1 MNMRKRILC
10 MVLALCMMLAA
21 VPMSAAALSTPNLAA
36 LYQAADQA
44 YEDTVNPNRKYDVYA
59 LTTAEVQVMD
69 EVYTYL
75 TRTMGLNTAAACG
88 ILGNILC
95 ESRFDVDDVSSS
107 GKYVG
112 LIQWAGDTVSDTTG
126 YSMKSW
132 IAENGYELFSVAGQM
147 AYLHYH
153 LAESHDYKCDAT
165 YSYLKGVENTATGAY
180 NAGYY
185 FCYNYERPGNK
196 ESASTLRGTL
206 AAKIL
211 YTVYSKIDLVDNSNG
226 TAVAPGPGLS
236 MDSGTG
242 TSDLPF
248 QDVAKSSWYY
258 DMVKIAYQ
266 NGFFSGTS
274 ATTFEPTAAMSRA
287 QVVQVL
293 YNVYLK
299 EGNARVTGT
308 STFSDV
314 SSKAW
319 YSEAVTWAQ
328 QSGVVNGLGNN
339 NFGPEQE
346 ITKEQFAQI
355 LYNYNEKIGLY
366 SADIA
371 GDLSAFGDHS
381 AVKWSLTAM
390 QWAVGIGVI
399 KGTVKNGKAVLAPQD
414 ICSRAEAATI
424 IVRYFGAN

>member
-1 MNMRKRILC
+1 
-10 MVLALCMMLAA
+10 
-21 VPMSAAALSTPNLAA
+21 
-36 LYQAADQA
+36 
-44 YEDTVNPNRKYDVYA
+44 VNPNRKYDVYA
-59 LTTAEVQVMD
+59 LTGEEIQAMD

-95 ESRFDVDDVSSS
+95 ESRFDVDDVSTS

-165 YSYLKGVENTATGAY
+165 YSYLKSVENTATGAY

-196 ESASTLRGTL
+196 ETASTLRGTL
-206 AAKIL
+206 AAKVL
-211 YTVYSKIDLVDNSNG
+211 YAVYSTIDLVGTSTG
-226 TAVAPGPGLS
+226 TAVAPGPGLTTDTTVS
-236 MDSGTG
+236 TDTTVTTDS
-242 TSDLPF
+242 LPF

-258 DMVKIAYQ
+258 DMVKTAYQ

-274 ATTFEPTAAMSRA
+274 ATTFEPNAAMSRA

-293 YNVYLK
+293 YNIYLQ
-299 EGNARVTGT
+299 EGNPKETGT
-308 STFSDV
+308 STFGDV

-319 YSEAVTWAQ
+319 YSAAVAWAQ
-328 QSGVVNGLGNN
+328 KNGVVNGLGNN

-346 ITKEQFAQI
+346 VTKEQFAQI

-371 GDLSAFGDHS
+371 GDLSGYGDRS
-381 AVKWSLTAM
+381 LVKWSLTAM

-399 KGTVKNGKAVLAPQD
+399 NGTVKNGKTVLAPQD

-424 IVRYFGAN
+424 MVRYFGAD